1 MTACTNFMVECPLF
15 PLFLLA
21 AILFGLAVGSF
32 SGCMSYRIAHEWSL
46 FKPTGS
52 HCPSCKKALRWYENI
67 PLVSFMLQRGKCRG
81 CDAKLSIIYPIAE
94 LSYALWSGLLFWQYG
109 LSVEYGA
116 FMAIGLVLLL
126 IALVDLEALF
136 IPDLFVTVGVIIT
149 AIASVMGIGVPI
161 KDAALGALVGAA
173 IMQALRL
180 AYMRVRQEEGMGYGD
195 VKLLF
200 FLGLCVGLLGL
211 AYVLLMASV
220 LAIVCTLIA
229 QWGAVNRSTRLPFG
243 PYLCA
248 GCALYM
254 LFHDFILQIFGFT
267 N

>member
-1 MTACTNFMVECPLF
+1 MVECPLF
-15 PLFLLA
+15 PLFLVA

-32 SGCMSYRIAHEWSL
+32 SGCMSYRIAHEWQL
-46 FKPTGS
+46 FKPSGS

-67 PLVSFMLQRGKCRG
+67 PLLSFILQRGTCRG
-81 CDAKLSIIYPIAE
+81 CAAKLSIIYPIAE
-94 LSYALWSGLLFWQYG
+94 LSYALWSAFLFWRYG
-109 LSVEYGA
+109 LTVEYGV

-126 IALVDLEALF
+126 ISMVDLEAYF
-136 IPDLFVTVGVIIT
+136 IPDLFVTVGCVL
-149 AIASVMGIGVPI
+149 AAGASIMGIGVGI
-161 KDAALGALVGAA
+161 KDAALGAAVGAG

-180 AYMRVRQEEGMGYGD
+180 IYMRMRQEEGMGYGD
-195 VKLLF
+195 VKLLL

-229 QWGAVNRSTRLPFG
+229 KWGSVDRSTRLPFG

-254 LFHDFILQIFGFT
+254 LFHSAILQFFGFT
-267 N
+267 S